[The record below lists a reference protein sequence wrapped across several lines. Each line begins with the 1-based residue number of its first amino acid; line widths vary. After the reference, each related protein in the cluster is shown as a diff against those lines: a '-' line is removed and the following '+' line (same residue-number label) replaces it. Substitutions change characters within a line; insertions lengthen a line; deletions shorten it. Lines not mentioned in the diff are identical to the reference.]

1 MIQSELYRDIQNYRI
16 KSLQDNN
23 NSEKPHRLGVLSRLY
38 PQLTATFLT
47 EGLRNIFYGD
57 TKKSNG
63 FQSVDSTYFEWQIEV
78 NYIKRIPFA
87 AEPVGNGANGSEI
100 EMLFPENF
108 YQLHEIFKIE
118 ESGQQ
123 CFVVSPPVRK
133 ADNLWSVMVRL
144 MDEDY
149 GSILDA
155 DACQVGMTTKFIGN
169 AKPELHDIGFV
180 KYQSNTEL
188 MRNYMSTIRVRIAHF
203 V

>member
-1 MIQSELYRDIQNYRI
+1 MIQSELYRDIQSQRI

-23 NSEKPHRLGVLSRLY
+23 STEKPHRLGVLSRLY

-63 FQSVDSTYFEWQIEV
+63 FQSVDSTYFEWEIEV
-78 NYIKRIPFA
+78 NYIKRVPFA
-87 AEPVGNGANGSEI
+87 APPVGNGANGSEI

-123 CFVVSPPVRK
+123 CFVVSAPVRK

-149 GSILDA
+149 GSILDES
-155 DACQVGMTTKFIGN
+155 ACEVGMTTKFIG
-169 AKPELHDIGFV
+169 K
-180 KYQSNTEL
+180 
-188 MRNYMSTIRVRIAHF
+188 
-203 V
+203 